1 MIDLTGYLIVGLCAA
16 VVTAILTPLVER
28 YARKRRWMAEP
39 DERRAHPVPTPN
51 VGGLAFIGGLVAAL
65 ILAWRMDRFSPVIS
79 GNSELI
85 GVVRAACLIAALG
98 FAYDIRD

>member
-39 DERRAHPVPTPN
+39 DTLFQLQMLVDWRLWVDSLQHSYVRGEWIASRRS
-51 VGGLAFIGGLVAAL
+51 FLVTL
-65 ILAWRMDRFSPVIS
+65 
-79 GNSELI
+79 N
-85 GVVRAACLIAALG
+85 
-98 FAYDIRD
+98 